1 MDAELRTESG
11 IVVGSDE
18 GVNGVA
24 EKHIVVMDGMGAMA
38 SSINVLRE
46 WPI

>member
-1 MDAELRTESG
+1 MDAELRIERG

-24 EKHIVVMDGMGAMA
+24 EKHIVVMDGMARWHKVSMC
-38 SSINVLRE
+38 
-46 WPI
+46 